1 MYQQPPVVSVIDTN
15 QTETPS
21 TSSTIGL
28 DFSHTNL
35 NEEQQA
41 QLADLLESNRDV
53 FATTDHELGHTTLV
67 QHYIDTG
74 EAQPIRQQLYRV
86 SPAVRNRINEH
97 VDKML
102 EHGTIQPSV
111 SSWAAPVLVEKKPKG
126 SVLIT
131 VN

>member
-1 MYQQPPVVSVIDTN
+1 M
-15 QTETPS
+15 
-21 TSSTIGL
+21 

-111 SSWAAPVLVEKKPKG
+111 SSWAAPVLVEKKDGTERFCVDYRK
-126 SVLIT
+126 LIHFNALCMLFFA
-131 VN
+131 VSNMISA